1 MAKKKNFLLLA
12 MAVGIVGIIIGGIT
26 IWSVA
31 DKLLQP

>member
-12 MAVGIVGIIIGGIT
+12 MAVGVIGIIIGGIT
-26 IWSVA
+26 MWSAA

>member
-12 MAVGIVGIIIGGIT
+12 IAVGIIGIIIGGVT

>member
-12 MAVGIVGIIIGGIT
+12 IAVGVAGVVIGGIS
-26 IWSVA
+26 IWSAA

>member
-12 MAVGIVGIIIGGIT
+12 IAVGIVGIIIGGIT
-26 IWSVA
+26 MWSAA

>member
-12 MAVGIVGIIIGGIT
+12 IAVGIIGIIIGGIT
-26 IWSVA
+26 MWSAA

>member
-12 MAVGIVGIIIGGIT
+12 IAVGIVGIIIGGIT
-26 IWSVA
+26 MWSAV

>member
-26 IWSVA
+26 MWSAA

>member
-12 MAVGIVGIIIGGIT
+12 MAVGVIGIIIGGIT
-26 IWSVA
+26 IWSAA

>member
-12 MAVGIVGIIIGGIT
+12 IAVGIVGIIIGGIT
-26 IWSVA
+26 FWSAA